1 MSTPDTPAPQHT
13 EPLGVWIF
21 GARGSV
27 AATTVAGAAAIGR
40 GAADATGL
48 VTARAPFDALGL
60 AAPGAMVFGGHEIR
74 GGSLVEEAEQ
84 LADGGGLPPA
94 VLGVAR
100 DALAAADTRIR
111 IGSSYAAGAAVRGLD
126 GVEGRDGGETRTAAT
141 VVDSLRADLRE
152 FRASIPGGRVVAVNL
167 CSTEAVVPG
176 LERCTGAA
184 ALDTAIAT
192 NDETAGLSASVLYTY
207 AALREGFPFVNF
219 TPLPGT
225 DVPAL
230 AEVAAE
236 EGLPHA
242 GKDGKT
248 GETLLK
254 TVLAPM
260 FRDRNFEVL
269 SWSGMNLLGNRDGA
283 ALRDPGANAAK
294 VADKDAVLPDILGDG
309 ARGSLTRIDYQPSLG
324 DWKTAWDLVHFQG
337 FLGVAMQLQFTWQG
351 CDSILAAPLV
361 LDLIRLADLA
371 ARRGEAGALEHCAVF
386 FKTPLGDP
394 GHAFARQMTMLEE
407 YARAARPAP
416 RA

>member
-1 MSTPDTPAPQHT
+1 MSTPPTPSNS
-13 EPLGVWIF
+13 PLGVWIF

-40 GAADATGL
+40 GAADHTGM
-48 VTARAPFDALGL
+48 VTARPPFDRLGL
-60 AAPGAMVFGGHEIR
+60 VEPGAMIFGGHEIR
-74 GGSLVEEAEQ
+74 GGSLIDEAEQ
-84 LADGGGLPPA
+84 LATGGGLPPA

-126 GVEGRDGGETRTAAT
+126 GVDGRNAGETRPARA

-152 FRASIPGGRVVAVNL
+152 FRASIPGGHVVAVNL
-167 CSTEAVVPG
+167 CSTEAAVPG
-176 LERCTGAA
+176 VQRLTDEAVLEAA
-184 ALDTAIAT
+184 IDADDHA
-192 NDETAGLSASVLYTY
+192 AGLSASVLYTY
-207 AALREGFPFVNF
+207 AALREGFAFVNF

-225 DVPAL
+225 DIPAL
-230 AEVAAE
+230 AAVAAA

-260 FRDRNFEVL
+260 FRDRNFDVL

-309 ARGSLTRIDYQPSLG
+309 AKGSLTRIDYQPSLG
-324 DWKTAWDLVHFQG
+324 DWKTAWDLIHFQG
-337 FLGVAMQLQFTWQG
+337 FLGVPMQLQFTWQG

-361 LDLIRLADLA
+361 LDLVRLAASA
-371 ARRGEAGALEHCAVF
+371 ARHGETGALEHCAVF

-394 GHAFARQMTMLEE
+394 GHAFAQQMTALEH
-407 YARAARPAP
+407 YVLDRVGAAAP
-416 RA
+416 